1 MKASIPRTATLA
13 WSPRTLSS
21 AAQPYLATGT
31 VAGALDDS
39 FSNESVLEL
48 WQPGYSGA
56 QEKLSP
62 VASVSTGA
70 R

>member
-13 WSPRTLSS
+13 WSPRSLDSV
-21 AAQPYLATGT
+21 AKPYIATGT

-39 FSNESVLEL
+39 FSNESVLEV
-48 WQPGYSGA
+48 WQPGYSGED
-56 QEKLSP
+56 EKLSP
-62 VASVSTGA
+62 IASVSTGA